1 MTYSPHNA
9 WWKMKRFGKL
19 SVVFLTGVICL
30 FSSNHAVSDET
41 DTGFGK
47 ARIEGEYKMNIPKG
61 LENNVYQYLLDR
73 YVNHKTDW
81 LSPQLKIDTINENFI
96 DTYYDAPGLTL
107 YNKWSGLRIRKRY
120 AENGGLTKQW
130 IQIKVT
136 AKPGTQNLLRYE
148 LKWPVRTKIIK
159 SQMINLDGNEFFGHT
174 NLQDKESILGNL
186 MKLGI
191 DNPFSIRRIIDI
203 EQNRKRV
210 YIRDSAGEIIITITL
225 DDTKTKVFWH
235 SISYPEIELEM
246 NEKMYTE
253 GDKGKR
259 AWMES
264 MNRKI
269 YRDLQKAFPE
279 IKQDQKPKYNKCIDL
294 ITADL
299 PSFKW
304 LIRLGII

>member
-61 LENNVYQYLLDR
+61 LEKNVYQYLLDR

>member
-1 MTYSPHNA
+1 
-9 WWKMKRFGKL
+9 
-19 SVVFLTGVICL
+19 
-30 FSSNHAVSDET
+30 
-41 DTGFGK
+41 
-47 ARIEGEYKMNIPKG
+47 MNIPKG

-279 IKQDQKPKYNKCIDL
+279 MKQDQKPKYNKCVDL
-294 ITADL
+294 ITADI

-304 LIRLGII
+304 LTRLGII